1 MKWLLLLIVVLV
13 LVLIV
18 VGIVFLVGNTD
29 ENNDWV
35 HLPFYKKLRHLGTHP
50 PDYVHVL
57 ADKYAAKDVVK
68 NKCANVNVAK
78 LVYVTGDGYLP
89 ELDTI
94 LDSDKQYIMK
104 ANNASTRNKKI
115 DINSDIEELR
125 KIAKSWI
132 KTPYTTAHSTE
143 KFYSQ
148 MSPKVLIEELIH
160 DIEYEYRI
168 LCFHGRPKYIK
179 VKKVGS
185 MKLSYY
191 TPEWEM
197 TDLSHLF
204 TPKFKHL
211 DKPEYLDKML
221 SYAEQL
227 SQDIAFVCVD
237 IMATKDGTLYF
248 CEFTFTP
255 NNSSRNLNPYK
266 YQEILSNHWL
276 YRDN

>member
-1 MKWLLLLIVVLV
+1 MRWLILLIVVLV
-13 LVLIV
+13 LILII
-18 VGIVFLVGNTD
+18 VGIIFFTRSTD
-29 ENNDWV
+29 TDSDWV
-35 HLPFYKKLRHLGTHP
+35 HLPFYKKLSHLGRYP

-57 ADKYAAKDVVK
+57 ADKYTAKNVVQ
-68 NKCANVNVAK
+68 NKCPDVNVAK
-78 LVYVTGDGYLP
+78 LVYVTGDGHLP

-94 LDSDKQYIMK
+94 LEPGRQYIMK

-115 DINSDIEELR
+115 DINSDVVELR
-125 KIAKSWI
+125 KIAKKWI
-132 KTPYTTAHSTE
+132 DTPYPTAHTTE
-143 KFYSQ
+143 KFYGQ
-148 MSPKVLIEELIH
+148 MNPKVLIEELIN

-168 LCFHGRPKYIK
+168 MCFHGKPKYIK
-179 VKKVGS
+179 AKRVGS

-197 TDLSHLF
+197 SDLSHVF

-211 DKPEYLDKML
+211 DKPEYLETML

-227 SQDIAFVCVD
+227 SKDIAFVCVD
-237 IMATKDGTLYF
+237 IMATKDRTLYF

-266 YQEILSNHWL
+266 YQEIISNLWL
-276 YRDN
+276 YKDN